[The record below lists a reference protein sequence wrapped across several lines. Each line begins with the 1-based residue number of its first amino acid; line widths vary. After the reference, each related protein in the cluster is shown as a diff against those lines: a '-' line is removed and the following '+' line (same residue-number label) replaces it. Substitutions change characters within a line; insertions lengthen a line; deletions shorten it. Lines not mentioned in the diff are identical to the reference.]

1 MKRVTF
7 TELSQFMMDSLTAV
21 QMTTE
26 NAQTM
31 IEVYIS
37 ATKRGVGHHD
47 IYDFPARLDTLLKG
61 KVTVN
66 PVYKKLAGFG
76 CMESW
81 DGDNGLGELINSFI
95 MDRAITLAQTNGIG
109 FCTVRNSNHFLA
121 GAPYVLQAAQA
132 GCIGL
137 VLAKGPA
144 NMGVPGS
151 TGNVVGHSPMAF
163 GFPTNEDWPVMMD
176 ICLAYASI
184 GQLTQRVKEGQP
196 IPSWWGV
203 GPDGESTSDPAVLLK
218 GVRYPIGEHKG
229 FGLAILSELLTGVLS
244 SGLVL
249 NQNEDDHGLRNV
261 TSHTAL
267 AIKVDALM
275 DRGTFLERSSSMI
288 ERIKGLSPD
297 IHIPGSHSYHEKL
310 IFERT
315 QSIEIS
321 DELFNRI
328 NEKAAV
334 LNIKGLQP

>member
-7 TELSQFMMDSLTAV
+7 IELSQFMMDSLTAV
-21 QMTTE
+21 QMTAE

-47 IYDFPARLDTLLKG
+47 IYDFPARLDTLVKG

-66 PVYKKLAGFG
+66 PEYKKLAGFG

-121 GAPYVLQAAQA
+121 GAPYVLQAAKA

-184 GQLTQRVKEGQP
+184 GQLT
-196 IPSWWGV
+196 
-203 GPDGESTSDPAVLLK
+203 
-218 GVRYPIGEHKG
+218 
-229 FGLAILSELLTGVLS
+229 SEL
-244 SGLVL
+244 
-249 NQNEDDHGLRNV
+249 
-261 TSHTAL
+261 
-267 AIKVDALM
+267 K
-275 DRGTFLERSSSMI
+275 
-288 ERIKGLSPD
+288 KGSRF
-297 IHIPGSHSYHEKL
+297 HPGGASA
-310 IFERT
+310 
-315 QSIEIS
+315 QM
-321 DELFNRI
+321 
-328 NEKAAV
+328 EKAPV
-334 LNIKGLQP
+334 TQQSS

>member
-7 TELSQFMMDSLTAV
+7 DELGQFMTDSLAAV
-21 QMTTE
+21 QMTAE

-31 IEVYIS
+31 VDVYMS

-47 IYDFPARLDTLLKG
+47 IYDFPGRLDRLLQG

-66 PVYKKLAGFG
+66 PEFKNLAEFG

-81 DGDNGLGELINSFI
+81 DGDNGLGELVCSFI
-95 MDRAITLAQTNGIG
+95 MDRAIALAQTNGIG
-109 FCTVRNSNHFLA
+109 FCAARNSNHFLA
-121 GAPYVLQAAQA
+121 GAPYIIQAAQA
-132 GCIGL
+132 GCVGL
-137 VLAKGPA
+137 IIAKGPP

-151 TGNVVGHSPMAF
+151 AGSVIGHSPMAF
-163 GFPTNEDWPVMMD
+163 GFPTHEDWPVMMD

-184 GQLTQRVKEGQP
+184 GQLNQRVKEGKTVP
-196 IPSWWGV
+196 PWWGI
-203 GPDGESTSDPAVLLK
+203 GPDGDSTLDPAVLLK
-218 GVRYPIGEHKG
+218 GMRYPIGEHKG
-229 FGLAILSELLTGVLS
+229 FGLALLCELLTGVLS

-249 NQNEDDHGLRNV
+249 NQKEDENGLRNI

-267 AIKVDALM
+267 AIKADALM
-275 DRGTFLERSSSMI
+275 DSQTFLDRSSTMI
-288 ERIKGLSPD
+288 ERIKELSPD
-297 IHIPGSHSYHEKL
+297 IHIPGSQSYHEKM

-321 DELFNRI
+321 EELFNKI
-328 NEKAAV
+328 NEKAGA